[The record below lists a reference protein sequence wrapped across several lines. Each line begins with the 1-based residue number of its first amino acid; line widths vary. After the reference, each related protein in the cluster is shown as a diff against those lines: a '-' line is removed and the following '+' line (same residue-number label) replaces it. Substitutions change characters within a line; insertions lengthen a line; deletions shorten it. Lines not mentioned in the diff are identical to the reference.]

1 MATSFILFGQ
11 ETSALEITG
20 FITGVLGVWL
30 TIRRNILCF
39 PIGIINVLIY
49 AYLFQSENVRLYAD
63 ALLQIIYLILLVY
76 GWMVWN
82 RSKNEKEEIRT
93 VSILLAKKLVIIGV
107 LSTIA
112 LGVFL
117 SLYTNASLPYLD
129 AALTIISL
137 IAQWM
142 IAKKMIENWLLWI
155 VVNTIYIPLYVY
167 KGLAFTSILYLL
179 FLILAINGWYNWKK
193 VKSNERL
200 TQ

>member
-1 MATSFILFGQ
+1 MTTSFILFGQ
-11 ETSALEITG
+11 ETSALEIIG

-30 TIRRNILCF
+30 TIRRKILCF

-63 ALLQIIYLILLVY
+63 ALLQIIYLILLIY

-93 VSILLAKKLVIIGV
+93 VFILLAKKLVIIGV

-117 SLYTNASLPYLD
+117 SHYTNASLPYLD
-129 AALTIISL
+129 AILTIISL

-179 FLILAINGWYNWKK
+179 FLILAINGWYNWRK

>member
-1 MATSFILFGQ
+1 MTTSFILFGQ
-11 ETSALEITG
+11 ETSALEIIG

-30 TIRRNILCF
+30 TIRRKILCF

-117 SLYTNASLPYLD
+117 SHYTNASLPYLD
-129 AALTIISL
+129 AILTIISL

-179 FLILAINGWYNWKK
+179 FLILAINGWYNWRK

>member
-1 MATSFILFGQ
+1 MTTSFILFGQ

-30 TIRRNILCF
+30 TIRRKILCF

>member
-1 MATSFILFGQ
+1 MTTSFILFGQ

-30 TIRRNILCF
+30 TIRRKILCF

-49 AYLFQSENVRLYAD
+49 AYLFQSEKVRLYAD

-93 VSILLAKKLVIIGV
+93 VFILLAKKLVIIGV

-117 SLYTNASLPYLD
+117 SHYTNASLPYLD
-129 AALTIISL
+129 AILTIISL

-179 FLILAINGWYNWKK
+179 FLILAINGWYNWRK

>member
-1 MATSFILFGQ
+1 MTTSFILFGQ

-30 TIRRNILCF
+30 TIRRKILCF

-82 RSKNEKEEIRT
+82 RSKNEKEQIRT

-117 SLYTNASLPYLD
+117 SHYTNASLPYLD
-129 AALTIISL
+129 AILTIISL

-179 FLILAINGWYNWKK
+179 FLILAINGWYNWRK

>member
-1 MATSFILFGQ
+1 MTTSFILFGQ

-30 TIRRNILCF
+30 TIRRSILCF

-179 FLILAINGWYNWKK
+179 FLILAINGWYNWRKI
-193 VKSNERL
+193 KSNERL

>member
-76 GWMVWN
+76 GWMVWD

>member
-1 MATSFILFGQ
+1 MTTSFILFGQ

-30 TIRRNILCF
+30 TIRRKILCF

-63 ALLQIIYLILLVY
+63 ALLQIIYLILLIY

-117 SLYTNASLPYLD
+117 SHYTNASLPYLD
-129 AALTIISL
+129 AILTIISL

-179 FLILAINGWYNWKK
+179 FLILAINGWYNWRK

>member
-1 MATSFILFGQ
+1 MTTSFILFGQ
-11 ETSALEITG
+11 ETSALEIIG

-30 TIRRNILCF
+30 TIRRKILCF

-49 AYLFQSENVRLYAD
+49 AYLFQSEKVRLYAD

-93 VSILLAKKLVIIGV
+93 VFILLAKKLVIIGV

-117 SLYTNASLPYLD
+117 SHYTNASLPYLD
-129 AALTIISL
+129 AILTIISL

-179 FLILAINGWYNWKK
+179 FLILAINGWYNWRK

>member
-1 MATSFILFGQ
+1 MTTSFILFGQ

-30 TIRRNILCF
+30 TIRRKILCF

-117 SLYTNASLPYLD
+117 SHYTNASLPYLD
-129 AALTIISL
+129 AILTIISL

-179 FLILAINGWYNWKK
+179 FLILAINGWYNWRK

>member
-117 SLYTNASLPYLD
+117 SHYTNASLPYLD
-129 AALTIISL
+129 AILTIISL

>member
-1 MATSFILFGQ
+1 MTTSFILFGQ
-11 ETSALEITG
+11 ETSALEIIG

-30 TIRRNILCF
+30 TIRRKILCF

-63 ALLQIIYLILLVY
+63 ALLQIIYLILLIY

-117 SLYTNASLPYLD
+117 SHYTNASLPYLD
-129 AALTIISL
+129 AILTIISL

-155 VVNTIYIPLYVY
+155 VVNTIYIPLYLY

-179 FLILAINGWYNWKK
+179 FLILAINGWYNWRK
-193 VKSNERL
+193 VKSN
-200 TQ
+200 

>member
-1 MATSFILFGQ
+1 MTTSFILFGQ
-11 ETSALEITG
+11 ETSALEIIG

-30 TIRRNILCF
+30 TIRRKILCF

-63 ALLQIIYLILLVY
+63 ALLQIIYLILLIY

-93 VSILLAKKLVIIGV
+93 VFILLAKKLVIIGV

-117 SLYTNASLPYLD
+117 SHYTNASLPYLD
-129 AALTIISL
+129 AILTIISL

-167 KGLAFTSILYLL
+167 KGLTFTSILYLL
-179 FLILAINGWYNWKK
+179 FLILAINGWYNWRK

>member
-30 TIRRNILCF
+30 TIRRSILCF

-76 GWMVWN
+76 GWMVWD

-129 AALTIISL
+129 AILTIISL

>member
-1 MATSFILFGQ
+1 MTTSFILFGQ
-11 ETSALEITG
+11 ETSALEIIG

-30 TIRRNILCF
+30 TIRRKILCF

-63 ALLQIIYLILLVY
+63 ALLQIIYLILLIY

-117 SLYTNASLPYLD
+117 SHYTNASLPYLD
-129 AALTIISL
+129 AILTIISL

-155 VVNTIYIPLYVY
+155 VENTIYIPLYLY

-179 FLILAINGWYNWKK
+179 FLILAINGWYNWRK
-193 VKSNERL
+193 VKSN
-200 TQ
+200 

>member
-1 MATSFILFGQ
+1 MTTSLFLFGQ
-11 ETSALEITG
+11 ETSYLEIFG
-20 FITGVLGVWL
+20 FITGILGVWL

-39 PIGIINVLIY
+39 PIGIVNVLIY

-117 SLYTNASLPYLD
+117 SHYTNASLPYLD
-129 AALTIISL
+129 AALTILSL

-142 IAKKMIENWLLWI
+142 IAKKMIENWLLWM
-155 VVNTIYIPLYVY
+155 VVNIIYIPLYIY
-167 KGLAFTSILYLL
+167 KGLTLTSILYLL

-193 VKSNERL
+193 VKTNEHL
-200 TQ
+200 IQ